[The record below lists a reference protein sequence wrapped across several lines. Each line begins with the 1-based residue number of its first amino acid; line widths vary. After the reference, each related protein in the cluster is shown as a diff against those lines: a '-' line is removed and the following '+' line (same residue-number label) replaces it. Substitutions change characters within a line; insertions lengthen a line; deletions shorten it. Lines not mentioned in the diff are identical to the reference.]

1 MAAAQL
7 LVRCNAAETLHQ
19 HAQSLNP
26 VARQELEEARL
37 LTNTEEETAQHTAG
51 PEEPSYPVPASP
63 AQPVTPFS
71 QQDAY
76 ARTLHAMQEA
86 VQGLESELLFHWL
99 MSENR
104 DTSVLKPL
112 TRQAEERIREHRAGH
127 QIAYL
132 ILSALE
138 PENSAVQEY
147 EQHLAHEKTPVN
159 ERIREIGE
167 RLYQKR
173 PYALLATP
181 TDTHGWVD
189 PTIFMQRLTHNI
201 STGADILEQDFTQAM
216 LRLNQGDQAT
226 HQTLI
231 NALEEIKR
239 TADAAGRYAPYFA
252 RARTKLKDAGKPP
265 HILENIQVSW
275 SYRESETKRPSGKP
289 EFVWWSPTVHLP
301 KVREEHTPEEKY
313 LLTLHYAVMSCEQ
326 LALTC
331 PSSTAPVA
339 VGLLEQWVFF
349 NEEEGHHYR
358 HNMARLLRSH
368 PGTWDSLS
376 AQALAV
382 LANSKHQVDRAGAAE
397 LLADTLGGRLSYQD
411 AIAGFA
417 QAAPALM
424 FTRWAH
430 TFEDMAALAPR
441 ITLRFLDGLLPHCER
456 TQHGMGKLL
465 GVYAQEYLRVHG
477 AKHSAH
483 KSPQISPEMTAWLNG
498 FKGSSQAAKHARTIL
513 KAADS

>member
-1 MAAAQL
+1 M
-7 LVRCNAAETLHQ
+7 
-19 HAQSLNP
+19 
-26 VARQELEEARL
+26 ARQELEEAGL
-37 LTNTEEETAQHTAG
+37 LANTEEETAQHTAG
-51 PEEPSYPVPASP
+51 SEEPSYPVPASP

-112 TRQAEERIREHRAGH
+112 TRQAEERIHEHRAGH

-167 RLYQKR
+167 RLHQKR

-231 NALEEIKR
+231 NALEEIER

-252 RARTKLKDAGKPP
+252 RARTTLKDAGKPP
-265 HILENIQVSW
+265 HILENIKVSW
-275 SYRESETKRPSGKP
+275 SYLESETKRPSGKP
-289 EFVWWSPTVHLP
+289 EVVWWSPTVHLP

-349 NEEEGHHYR
+349 NEEEGHHYM

-430 TFEDMAALAPR
+430 TFEDMAALTPR

-483 KSPQISPEMTAWLNG
+483 KSPQLSPEMTAWLNG